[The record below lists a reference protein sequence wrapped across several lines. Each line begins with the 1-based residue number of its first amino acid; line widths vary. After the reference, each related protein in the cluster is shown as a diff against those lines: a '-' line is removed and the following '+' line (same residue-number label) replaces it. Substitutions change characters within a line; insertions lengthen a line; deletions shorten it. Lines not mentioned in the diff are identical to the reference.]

1 VAEEELCVDIPIAV
15 TFDGRRRFEGEYRV
29 CAGDSIS
36 DVASRVAQDIAQAWA
51 RRMKVTDVEAV
62 ERITE
67 GVEDVLDIYLT
78 GALYEVY
85 GGLLDALEQCIPG
98 ITAFFGAR
106 GSDGY
111 SEKGR
116 SVFVDIDISG
126 TCEYLEKVVAVIGE
140 LVAPRIAIPAVPEAK
155 LRLAE
160 DRLTAQLPEDA
171 KSYVKMLEQ
180 LRSPY
185 ETLWD
190 LLKKLVGGR
199 FWWTIYRTRNE

>member
-1 VAEEELCVDIPIAV
+1 
-15 TFDGRRRFEGEYRV
+15 
-29 CAGDSIS
+29 
-36 DVASRVAQDIAQAWA
+36 
-51 RRMKVTDVEAV
+51 
-62 ERITE
+62 
-67 GVEDVLDIYLT
+67 
-78 GALYEVY
+78 
-85 GGLLDALEQCIPG
+85 
-98 ITAFFGAR
+98 
-106 GSDGY
+106 
-111 SEKGR
+111 
-116 SVFVDIDISG
+116 VDIDISG

-190 LLKKLVGGR
+190 LLKKLVGGGSGGLY
-199 FWWTIYRTRNE
+199 TEPGMSSVVV

>member
-1 VAEEELCVDIPIAV
+1 
-15 TFDGRRRFEGEYRV
+15 
-29 CAGDSIS
+29 
-36 DVASRVAQDIAQAWA
+36 
-51 RRMKVTDVEAV
+51 
-62 ERITE
+62 
-67 GVEDVLDIYLT
+67 
-78 GALYEVY
+78 
-85 GGLLDALEQCIPG
+85 
-98 ITAFFGAR
+98 
-106 GSDGY
+106 
-111 SEKGR
+111 
-116 SVFVDIDISG
+116 
-126 TCEYLEKVVAVIGE
+126 
-140 LVAPRIAIPAVPEAK
+140 VAPRIAIPAVPEAK